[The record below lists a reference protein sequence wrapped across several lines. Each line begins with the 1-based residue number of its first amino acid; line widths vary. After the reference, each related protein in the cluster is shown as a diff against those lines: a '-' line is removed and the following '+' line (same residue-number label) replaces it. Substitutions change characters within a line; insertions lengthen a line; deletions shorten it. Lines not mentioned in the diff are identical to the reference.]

1 MEAWKALLLGVVQGL
16 TEFLPVSS
24 SGHLMIAR
32 EVLGVDAEGFLDFT
46 VAVHCAT
53 VLSTIAVFWATIWR
67 LVKGVFRRGW
77 NDEKDYAGK
86 LLVSMVPVA
95 VVGVFFKDAVE
106 GLFGESLALTG
117 AGLLLTAGLL
127 WASDRAGRRRTACG
141 QEAAA
146 TGGTPA
152 PAVGPRNG
160 IGWWAAL
167 AVGVGQAVAVA
178 PGVSR
183 SGTTIATGLLAGV
196 RRDVMAGFSF
206 LMVLVPILGE
216 QALIL
221 AKGAG
226 GEAGAEGA
234 EGVGAVALVLGF
246 MGAFVAGTA
255 ACRAMVALVRRARM
269 GWFALYCALVGAA
282 VLWWGWR

>member
-1 MEAWKALLLGVVQGL
+1 MEAWQALLLGVVQGL

-32 EVLGVDAEGFLDFT
+32 ELLGVDAEGFLDFT

-53 VLSTIAVFWATIWR
+53 VLSTIAVFWGTIWR
-67 LVKGVFRRGW
+67 LLKGVFWRGW
-77 NDEKDYAGK
+77 NDEKDYVCK
-86 LLVSMVPVA
+86 LALSMVPVG

-127 WASDRAGRRRTACG
+127 WASDRAGRG
-141 QEAAA
+141 AARA
-146 TGGTPA
+146 GGA
-152 PAVGPRNG
+152 EAVGREGSRNG
-160 IGWWAAL
+160 IGWWAAFV
-167 AVGVGQAVAVA
+167 VGVGQAVAVA

-206 LMVLVPILGE
+206 LMVLAPILGE
-216 QALIL
+216 QAITL
-221 AKGAG
+221 A
-226 GEAGAEGA
+226 ERAGAEGA
-234 EGVGAVALVLGF
+234 PGVGNGALALGF
-246 MGAFVAGTA
+246 AGAFVAGVA
-255 ACRAMVALVRRARM
+255 ACRAMVALVKRARM
-269 GWFALYCALVGAA
+269 GWFALYCAVVGAA
-282 VLWWGWR
+282 VLWWGLR

>member
-1 MEAWKALLLGVVQGL
+1 MEAWQALLLGVVQGL

-32 EVLGVDAEGFLDFT
+32 ELLGVDAEGFLDFT

-67 LVKGVFRRGW
+67 LLQGVFRRGW
-77 NDEKDYAGK
+77 NDEKDYVCK
-86 LLVSMVPVA
+86 LALSMVPVA

-106 GLFGESLALTG
+106 GLFGENLALTG
-117 AGLLLTAGLL
+117 AGLLLTAALL
-127 WASDRAGRRRTACG
+127 WASDGAGRWGRRRPACDVDRNSAG
-141 QEAAA
+141 E
-146 TGGTPA
+146 TPA
-152 PAVGPRNG
+152 PPVGPRNG

-167 AVGVGQAVAVA
+167 LVGVGQAVAVA

-216 QALIL
+216 QAITL
-221 AKGAG
+221 A
-226 GEAGAEGA
+226 ERSGAESA
-234 EGVGAVALVLGF
+234 EGVGTAALLLGF
-246 MGAFVAGTA
+246 AGAFVAGLA

-282 VLWWGWR
+282 VLWWGLR